1 MLDVTAVDYT
11 YERRMILNYN
21 EGREDEHKAM
31 LLEKISKKLSKGKS
45 ISQIADEL
53 EESEDT
59 VSELIKE
66 IEG

>member
-45 ISQIADEL
+45 IAQIADEL
-53 EESEDT
+53 EESKDT
-59 VSELIKE
+59 VSGLIKE
-66 IEG
+66 IKG